1 MRTRNLFIALTMM
14 TATAAITA
22 CSNDDNLETV
32 DLNKPIDLNLS
43 IGQPGTNTRA
53 SVSNGG
59 STSTFTSGDEISLTA
74 VTKAKTGDTPV
85 AIDVEGATYRNTL
98 TYTYDTGLTADEAFY
113 WQNTSDMHS
122 FYAYYPAQIGRA
134 HV

>member
-43 IGQPGTNTRA
+43 IGTR
-53 SVSNGG
+53 
-59 STSTFTSGDEISLTA
+59 
-74 VTKAKTGDTPV
+74 
-85 AIDVEGATYRNTL
+85 
-98 TYTYDTGLTADEAFY
+98 
-113 WQNTSDMHS
+113 H
-122 FYAYYPAQIGRA
+122 
-134 HV
+134 